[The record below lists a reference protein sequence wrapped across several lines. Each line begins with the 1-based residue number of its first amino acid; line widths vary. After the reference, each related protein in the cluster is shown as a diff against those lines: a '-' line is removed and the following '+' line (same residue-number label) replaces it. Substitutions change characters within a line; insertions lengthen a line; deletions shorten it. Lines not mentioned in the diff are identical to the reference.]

1 MRILWCLLV
10 LVWASVVRAQTEPI
24 VIKVGGAYST
34 WGIPDPNSTAPF
46 DRARRTVFEA
56 FTKKHPEIK
65 LERFTSLS
73 IQGPAAESGIL
84 MAYAGGTAPD
94 IVYVN
99 MRLMRQYIGQGF
111 LQPLD
116 GLLTKYPETLK
127 RVHPNLKK
135 ELTVEGHVYSVPYAQ
150 FVQALYYRKDLFRE
164 AGLDPDRPPQT
175 WDEFYTYCQKL
186 YDEKKGQWG
195 FTFPPSD
202 GSWYWI
208 NFLYAAGGDVTKQNE
223 QGQYTAAFNSEAGE
237 RALEFYRKLMTAPW
251 TDPKTGKTLKG
262 VSTKSTTRS
271 QDISAGKLA
280 MWFSYQSDDLTN
292 MNSFDLNPS
301 LLGIAPL
308 PKGPT
313 GLRGNELNASMWG
326 INASVKDERKLQACY
341 DFVNFMASEEASQI
355 RVQAYVENGLGQLVN
370 PKELKKWGYD
380 EFITASARPW
390 LESQEALFASGKPE
404 PAGPNMAFIY
414 KLLDEPLD
422 QVTLYPDRSVKE
434 ILSAAEQKVNAKL
447 LNYADPATVASR
459 RKVANGIAGVILAG
473 LVALLGR
480 ALVQAWQV
488 RKLGGAP
495 GGKLSLRTHLAA
507 WAFMLPALL
516 SVAIWAYLPL
526 LRGMVMAFQDFRI
539 LGDSKWIGLDNFIE
553 AATQETFWKGF
564 YNAFAFTGWLLGLG
578 FFLPILL
585 ALMLNEIPKGKVV
598 YRMLYYLPA
607 VTTSVVVAMLW
618 KQFFD
623 SSPQGFANSLL
634 ALFHVEPQKWLQDP
648 AQAKFAVVLPL
659 IWAGA
664 GPGSIIYLA
673 ALQGIP
679 DEMYEAADLDGAGVL
694 TKIWRITLPTLSP
707 LILINLVGAT
717 IGAFKIM
724 EPVLVQT
731 AGGPDYATH
740 TIGLEIWYN
749 AFMYLK
755 FGYATAA
762 AWMMGLV
769 LVGLTTYQL
778 KVLRNVKYSTAGR

>member
-1 MRILWCLLV
+1 MRILWCLLLV
-10 LVWASVVRAQTEPI
+10 LWATMARAQTELI
-24 VIKVGGAYST
+24 VLKVGGAYST

-99 MRLMRQYIGQGF
+99 MRLMRQYVGQGF

-116 GLLTKYPETLK
+116 GLLEKYPDTLT

-135 ELTVEGHVYSVPYAQ
+135 ELSVDGHVYSVPYAQ

-164 AGLDPDRPPQT
+164 VGLDPNRAPQT

-208 NFLYAAGGDVTKQNE
+208 NFLYAAGGDVTRQNE
-223 QGQYTAAFNSEAGE
+223 KGQYVAAFNSDAGE
-237 RALEFYRKLMTAPW
+237 KALAFYRKLMT
-251 TDPKTGKTLKG
+251 TKG
-262 VSTKSTTRS
+262 ISTKSTTRA
-271 QDISAGKLA
+271 QDISTGKLA

-301 LLGIAPL
+301 LIGIAPL

-326 INASVKDERKLQACY
+326 VNASVKEGKKLQACY
-341 DFVNFMASEEASQI
+341 DFVNFMASEAASRI

-370 PKELKKWGYD
+370 PKELKKWGYE
-380 EFITASARPW
+380 EFITVSARPW

-422 QVTLYPDRSVKE
+422 QATLYPDRSIKQ
-434 ILSAAEQKVNAKL
+434 ILSAAEQKVNSKL
-447 LNYADPATVASR
+447 LNYADPATVAQR
-459 RKVANGIAGVILAG
+459 RTVANGIAGVILA
-473 LVALLGR
+473 LLTVLLGR
-480 ALVQAWQV
+480 VFTQAWRG
-488 RKLGGAP
+488 RKLATTSMAGSRLP
-495 GGKLSLRTHLAA
+495 LRTHLAA
-507 WAFMLPALL
+507 WAFMLPAVF
-516 SVAIWAYLPL
+516 SVALWAYFPL
-526 LRGMVMAFQDFRI
+526 LKGMVMAFQDYRI

-578 FFLPILL
+578 FMLPIIL
-585 ALMLNEIPKGKVV
+585 ALMLNEIPKGKVI
-598 YRMLYYLPA
+598 YRVLYYLPA
-607 VTTSVVVAMLW
+607 VTTSVIVAMLW

-623 SSPQGFANSLL
+623 ASPQGFANALL
-634 ALFHVEPQKWLQDP
+634 SVFHIEPQKWLQDP

-707 LILINLVGAT
+707 LIIINLVGAT

-749 AFMYLK
+749 AFMFLK

-769 LVGLTTYQL
+769 LVSLTIYQL
-778 KVLRNVKYSTAGR
+778 KVLQNVKYSTAGR

>member
-1 MRILWCLLV
+1 MRLLWCVLALL
-10 LVWASVVRAQTEPI
+10 LATMASAQQDPV
-24 VIKVGGAYST
+24 VIKVGGAYAS

-46 DRARRTVFEA
+46 DRARRQVYEA
-56 FTKKHPEIK
+56 FTKLHPEIK
-65 LERFTSLS
+65 LERFTSLN

-99 MRLMRQYIGQGF
+99 MRLMRQYVGQGF
-111 LQPLD
+111 LQPID
-116 GLLTKYPETLK
+116 PLLAKHPDTLA

-135 ELTVEGHVYSVPYAQ
+135 VLDVDGHVFCVPSAQ

-164 AGLDPDRPPQT
+164 AGLDPNRGPRD
-175 WDEFYTYCQKL
+175 WDEFYSYCQKL

-195 FTFPPSD
+195 FTWPPSD
-202 GSWYWI
+202 TSWYWL
-208 NFLYAAGGDVTKQNE
+208 NFLYAAGGDVTKQVD
-223 QGQYTAAFNSEAGE
+223 GKYVAAFNSEAGE
-237 RALEFYRKLMTAPW
+237 KALAYYRRLQTEPW
-251 TDPKTGKTLKG
+251 KDPRTGKTVKG
-262 VSTKSTTRS
+262 VTSKSTTRT
-271 QDISAGKLA
+271 QDISAGKVA
-280 MWFSYQSDDLTN
+280 MWFAYQSDDITN

-301 LLGIAPL
+301 LLGIAPM

-313 GLRGNELNASMWG
+313 GLTGNELNASMWG
-326 INASVKDERKLQACY
+326 INAAVTDPRKLEACY
-341 DFVNFMASEEASQI
+341 AFLRFMGSEEASKI
-355 RVQAYVENGLGQLVN
+355 RVQAFVENGLGQLVN
-370 PKELKKWGYD
+370 PKELQKWGYD
-380 EFITASARPW
+380 EFITASSRPW
-390 LESQEALFASGKPE
+390 LTSQEQLFASGKPE

-422 QVTLYPDRSVKE
+422 QSTLYLDRPLKT
-434 ILSAAEQKVNAKL
+434 ILAEAEAKVNSKL
-447 LNYADPATVASR
+447 LNYADPATVATR
-459 RKVANGIAGVILAG
+459 RSVANVVAG
-473 LVALLGR
+473 LV
-480 ALVQAWQV
+480 LVV
-488 RKLGGAP
+488 LVGI
-495 GGKLSLRTHLAA
+495 GGKALFAAWRERRVPLPGTRLPLRVHLAA

-516 SVAIWAYLPL
+516 SVSVWAYLPL
-526 LRGMVMAFQDFRI
+526 LRGMVMAFQDYRI
-539 LGDSKWIGLDNFIE
+539 LGGSRFIGLDNFIE
-553 AATQETFWKGF
+553 AATQDTFWRGF
-564 YNAFAFTGWLLGLG
+564 QNAFAFTGWLLGMG
-578 FFLPILL
+578 FVLPIVL
-585 ALMLNEIPKGKVV
+585 ALLLNEVPKGKVLF
-598 YRMLYYLPA
+598 RMLYYLPA
-607 VTTSVVVAMLW
+607 VTTSVIVAMLW

-623 SSPQGFANSLL
+623 PTPQGFANTLL
-634 ALFHVEPQKWLQDP
+634 GFFHIEPQKWLQDP

-659 IWAGA
+659 VWAGA

-694 TKIWRITLPTLSP
+694 TKVWRITLPTLSP

-769 LVGLTTYQL
+769 LVTLTIYQL
-778 KVLRNVKYSTAGR
+778 RILRNVRYSTAGR